1 MGQGEE
7 IIFPLKCLGCAG
19 AHPAS
24 YSVGNGDSFPGGK
37 VARHKVD
44 HSPPYS
50 AKVKKEWSHTSTPLM
65 ISWRG
70 QGQLYLS
77 DGTVLNAFFILSC
90 YGSRIY

>member
-1 MGQGEE
+1 MIWVLIPGRGKRLFSPQNVQ
-7 IIFPLKCLGCAG
+7 AVSG

-44 HSPPYS
+44 HSPPSS
-50 AKVKKEWSHTSTPLM
+50 AKVKKDWSHTSIRLM
-65 ISWRG
+65 ISWHG

-77 DGTVLNAFFILSC
+77 D
-90 YGSRIY
+90 